1 MSELY
6 RHLLPNESIFYHLYN
21 RNSMSYECG
30 TDFYLINDLAF
41 FSLIGKIHNL
51 EIYVLCI
58 IDHA

>member
-1 MSELY
+1 MNLD
-6 RHLLPNESIFYHLYN
+6 SITCKN
-21 RNSMSYECG
+21 QNSISYECS
-30 TDFYLINDLAF
+30 TDFRLINDLAF

>member
-1 MSELY
+1 
-6 RHLLPNESIFYHLYN
+6 
-21 RNSMSYECG
+21 MSYECG